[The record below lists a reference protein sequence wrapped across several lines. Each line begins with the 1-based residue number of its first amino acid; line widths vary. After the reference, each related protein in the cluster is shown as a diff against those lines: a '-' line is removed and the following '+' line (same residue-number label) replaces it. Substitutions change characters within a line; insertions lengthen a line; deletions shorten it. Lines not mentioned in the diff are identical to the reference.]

1 MTNLRFRALAPI
13 ASMFAAAIIALP
25 GCDSGPALPPR
36 AKVKGRVTLDGK
48 ALATGIVTFVPDKSR
63 GTSGPPA
70 VGGIDSTGHYQL
82 STDRQSE
89 GDGAV
94 VGFHLVRVM
103 ANEPAKD
110 AMQSMTPSL
119 IPLRYNNEGTSGL
132 HFEVKAGQD
141 NEIDLPLTSKG
152 E

>member
-1 MTNLRFRALAPI
+1 MTNSPFRAFAPI
-13 ASMFAAAIIALP
+13 ALIAAATTIVFP

-48 ALATGIVTFVPDKSR
+48 ALPTGMVTFVPDTSR

-70 VGGIDSTGHYQL
+70 VGGIDSTGHYVL
-82 STDRQSE
+82 STDRQSD

-94 VGFHLVRVM
+94 VGFHQVRVI

-110 AMQSMTPSL
+110 AMQSMTKFRV
-119 IPLRYNNEGTSGL
+119 PLRIRPKLDPAAIPVIVRAGTNGW
-132 HFEVKAGQD
+132 KA
-141 NEIDLPLTSKG
+141 
-152 E
+152 